1 MKRSLFIGLL
11 SWMTVIPVS
20 SKAQICEGYFSMAD
34 QSEMEYSHYDKKEKL
49 SGRSIHKVTES
60 KATADGIEAVVS
72 TEFYDDKN
80 ELVQSGSFGMRCTD
94 DKIYIDMSNMVPAE
108 MAASMSEMEM
118 EMSGDYMEFPNHPV
132 AGQTLPDGNLTMIA
146 KMDGT
151 PIMNMTVHVTDRK
164 IEGFETITTPAGTF
178 ECMKYSES
186 SETKMIFKIQSKSI
200 TWYAKNIGMVKTESY
215 DDKGKLQGYTVL
227 SSYKK

>member
-1 MKRSLFIGLL
+1 MKYIFILGLL
-11 SWMTVIPVS
+11 SWMTLLPLS
-20 SKAQICEGYFSMAD
+20 GNAQVCEGYFSIAD
-34 QSEMEYSHYDKKEKL
+34 QSELEYSHYDKKEKM
-49 SGRSIHKVTES
+49 SGRSIHKVSETKS
-60 KATADGIEAVVS
+60 TADGIEATVA
-72 TEFYDDKN
+72 TEFYDDKG

-108 MAASMSEMEM
+108 MTASLQDMEM

-132 AGQTLPDGNLTMIA
+132 AGQSLPDGNLTMIA

-151 PIMNMTVHVTDRK
+151 PVMNMTVHVTDRK

-215 DDKGKLQGYTVL
+215 DDKGKLQGYTL
-227 SSYKK
+227 LTGYKK